1 MGRRRKRKGRNVQG
15 ILLLDK
21 PCGITSNDTL
31 QHVKKLYKAA
41 KVGHTGSLDKTATG
55 LLPLCFGEA
64 TKFSSFLLDADK
76 KYIANCKLG
85 SETTT
90 GDAAGELTSE
100 QVVPELSEEKLE
112 EVFDFFRGEIQ
123 QIPPMYSA
131 LKQNGQRLYELA
143 YQGIEVERPPRP
155 VTIYK
160 LQLLEQQAEE
170 ISIEVHC
177 SKGTYIRTLAEDIG
191 RKLGCGAHI
200 SKLRRVASG
209 PFTEEG
215 MITIDELE
223 NLATGG
229 TQELDKRLLS
239 IDALLQGI
247 PAVELIDSVAYYLC
261 QGQPVIVPRAPTE
274 GMLRLYNEAQVFL
287 GVGEVLDDGR
297 IAPKRLVSH

>member
-223 NLATGG
+223 NLATEG
-229 TQELDKRLLS
+229 TQELDKRLLN